1 MSYELKRPS
10 RDLVARRKDIL
21 AEYRFYDMQPMRIG
35 GEVVSIELA
44 VILGMIVDTS
54 QEAAE

>member
-21 AEYRFYDMQPMRIG
+21 GNG
-35 GEVVSIELA
+35 GKTISPELA
-44 VILGMIVDTS
+44 ALLARTRR
-54 QEAAE
+54 